1 MFKHLMLCTHG
12 TTGARLAERYFFNRL
27 WPDCQDAEATV
38 LTLINQ
44 DWNVMVGD
52 DWLNTSTTRNAFRSH
67 VDQQLA
73 EEIESDWRRI
83 RDTYPRATACNFKR
97 IFGPIESTIVE
108 AAQKFSCDGI
118 VIGPYQKKQGKG
130 FKARIQNKILH
141 PILTVPLIVAPG
153 DQNGK
158 DH

>member
-1 MFKHLMLCTHG
+1 MFKRLLLCTHG
-12 TTGARLAERYFFNRL
+12 TPGARLAEQYFFNRL
-27 WPDCQDAEATV
+27 WPGFSEADATV

-44 DWNVMVGD
+44 DWSVMVGD
-52 DWLNTSTTRNAFRSH
+52 DWLNSSSTRNAFRSH

-73 EEIESDWRRI
+73 QEIEMDWKRI
-83 RDTYPRATACNFKR
+83 RNAYPRASACNYKR
-97 IFGPIESTIVE
+97 LFGPIEATIVE
-108 AAQKFSCDGI
+108 AAQKLACDCI

-141 PILTVPLIVAPG
+141 PMLTVPLIVAPG